1 VTEEENILKMVIEKE
16 NWEEVIYYIVS
27 LENIDPWDV
36 DLVKLTDSFLKF
48 IKNIEELDFRIPAK
62 VVFVAAILLRL
73 KSDNLSI
80 FEEEDTDEILKE
92 QKPFAELGIDP
103 NLVQLGYPMKRI
115 PKRQVTLDELVTAL
129 RKALAVKERKTER
142 IVVARG
148 QLEDIGREEEDLTN
162 RTEIIMKEIEDLLGK
177 MSKVEFSKIVKQWK
191 REKIVEKFIPLLHL
205 EHDRKIECEQ
215 EDFFKEIMISKKEM

>member
-1 VTEEENILKMVIEKE
+1 MVIEKE

-80 FEEEDTDEILKE
+80 FEEEETDEILKE

-142 IVVARG
+142 VIVARG
-148 QLEDIGREEEDLTN
+148 QLEDIGKAEEDMTKKI
-162 RTEIIMKEIEDLLGK
+162 EEMMKEIQEMLSK
-177 MSKVEFSKIVKQWK
+177 MDKVEFSKIVKTWK
-191 REKIVEKFIPLLHL
+191 RDKIVEKFIPLLHL
-205 EHDRKIECEQ
+205 ESDEKISCEQ
-215 EDFFKEIMISKKEM
+215 EDYFKEILISKKV